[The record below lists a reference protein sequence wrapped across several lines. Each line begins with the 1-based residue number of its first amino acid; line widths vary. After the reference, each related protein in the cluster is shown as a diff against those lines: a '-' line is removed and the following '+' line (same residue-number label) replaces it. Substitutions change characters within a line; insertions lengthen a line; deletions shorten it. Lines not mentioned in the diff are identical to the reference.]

1 MILSGSNWR
10 ENAAAPS
17 EWVVRCAPLIRGGGR
32 VLDVACG
39 TGRHTRFL
47 IQAGFQVEAVDRD
60 ASALALLPAVVT
72 RQADLE
78 GEPWPYSVGEFDG
91 IVVTNYLHR
100 PLFLHLFEALA
111 AGGVLIYET
120 FSDGNQLLGRPRNP
134 DYLLKSG
141 ELLEQVK
148 GRLEVNAYEELCV
161 IQNNRAVVQRI
172 CAVKAAK

>member
-1 MILSGSNWR
+1 MAPDLQFVC
-10 ENAAAPS
+10 APS
-17 EWVVRCAPLIRGGGR
+17 EWVVRCAPLIRDGGR

-60 ASALALLPAVVT
+60 ASAVAFLAGVAT

-78 GEPWPYSVGEFDG
+78 GESWPYSVGEFDG

-100 PLFLHLFEALA
+100 PLFMHLVEALS

-120 FSDGNQLLGRPRNP
+120 FAEGNQLLGWPRNP

-161 IQNNRAVVQRI
+161 IGNRRAVVQRI

>member
-1 MILSGSNWR
+1 MAMELQSVS
-10 ENAAAPS
+10 APS
-17 EWVVRCAPLIRGGGR
+17 EWVVRCAPLIRAGGR

-39 TGRHTRFL
+39 AGRHTRFL

-60 ASALALLPAVVT
+60 TSALASLAGVVA

-78 GEPWPYSVGEFDG
+78 GEPWPYSAGEFDG

-100 PLFLHLFEALA
+100 PLFSHLFEALA

-120 FSDGNQLLGRPRNP
+120 FSDGNQRLGRPRNP

-141 ELLEQVK
+141 ELLDQVK

-161 IQNNRAVVQRI
+161 FQSNRAVAQRI
-172 CAVKAAK
+172 CAVKAAR